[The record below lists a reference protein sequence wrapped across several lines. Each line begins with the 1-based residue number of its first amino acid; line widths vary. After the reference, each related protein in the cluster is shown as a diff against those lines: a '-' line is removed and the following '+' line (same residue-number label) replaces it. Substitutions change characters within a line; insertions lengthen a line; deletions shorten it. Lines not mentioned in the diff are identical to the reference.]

1 MSSDVSKP
9 APAAQPRRGEE
20 PMYELIELFFFAY
33 RDFVGDADRLL
44 EAYGFG
50 RAHHRVLYFVSRRPG
65 LTIAELL
72 EILRITKQSLN
83 RVLRE
88 LVDKN
93 FVEIRAGALDRR
105 RRQLYATPDGERL
118 ALRLA
123 MVQTR
128 RFALALEQMGDWG
141 LPVGASLSQGDDRS
155 PEGVE
160 RPRRPA
166 RAGETGRSGAVSS
179 TPTFRCQDDAAHVL
193 VVDDDRRL
201 RALLSSYL
209 VKHGHRVTVAPTAA
223 KARAFLEGLAFDIIV
238 LDVMM
243 PVENGFDFAA
253 DLRERSQVPIL
264 MLTARGEPQDRVRG
278 LEIGVDDY
286 LAKPFEP
293 RELLLRIGSVLRRT
307 RAAPAGRPR
316 DHGRSLR
323 TLRILARA
331 RRTARRRRADP
342 HYRA

>member
-1 MSSDVSKP
+1 MDRVDCRYRLAKGLNYVNTTDLMGSSMSSDASR
-9 APAAQPRRGEE
+9 ADPAAHSRRGDE

-123 MVQTR
+123 QVQTR
-128 RFALALEQMGDWG
+128 RFALALEQLGDWG
-141 LPVGASLSQGDDRS
+141 EELALAFLTAMIDPQKRASDAVSRQE
-155 PEGVE
+155 P
-160 RPRRPA
+160 PK
-166 RAGETGRSGAVSS
+166 RAGQA
-179 TPTFRCQDDAAHVL
+179 Q
-193 VVDDDRRL
+193 
-201 RALLSSYL
+201 
-209 VKHGHRVTVAPTAA
+209 
-223 KARAFLEGLAFDIIV
+223 
-238 LDVMM
+238 
-243 PVENGFDFAA
+243 
-253 DLRERSQVPIL
+253 
-264 MLTARGEPQDRVRG
+264 
-278 LEIGVDDY
+278 
-286 LAKPFEP
+286 
-293 RELLLRIGSVLRRT
+293 
-307 RAAPAGRPR
+307 
-316 DHGRSLR
+316 
-323 TLRILARA
+323 
-331 RRTARRRRADP
+331 
-342 HYRA
+342 